1 MSEFTKI
8 QWADTTVNPIM
19 GCGGCELYPNPSE
32 VLAAIAAAMNS
43 ADSTIKVSSETVKA
57 TFKKLVSE
65 VFLKSENAHPGH
77 KNTVNVTNIWHLRAR
92 FHALILNKYGKN
104 IAKAADDAI
113 RKEVTCYAAVQHLN
127 KSANILD
134 REGNRPGKDKPRG
147 LNVGFAPIFESVTR
161 FEGRSA
167 KTAGFGDLLGMSNPK
182 TPWKDRLPRLIFVS
196 DMGDALSAQS
206 DFQYLKDDLMPAIQ
220 SDDGKRH
227 LWLWLT
233 KRPSRMVEFAS
244 EIGGF
249 PDNVCA
255 MTTLTGPD
263 AESLKRLSDLKKV
276 QASIRGLSIEPLWN
290 RIPPGKLNLK
300 GIDWVILGGES
311 GSGDLTRPFAV
322 EWAEELREH
331 CREKGV
337 AFFLKQLGRNPTRDG
352 KIFRRKDKHGGDWIE
367 WDPSLRIREFPQ
379 AFHEYRKRVMIPSNE
394 LRPTKPGKET
404 MDETAPA
411 LTAKDRADFKRLD
424 KIVRQG
430 VSAFVEAGQALRK
443 IHDGWLWRAG
453 EYTTWEDYC
462 REVAGM
468 SKSYVHRLIQ
478 ASEIAIELSESLPIG
493 NDSTQLKPVSE
504 SQVRPL
510 ARLPEVD
517 QRARAWS
524 VSVGKAQGGN
534 PTAVEVTEAVFE
546 VLNPEGIAEKPEARS
561 AQRVNVAR
569 RLGEAI
575 RGRVS
580 WDQLEQLLEELERLL

>member
-113 RKEVTCYAAVQHLN
+113 RKEVTCYAAVQHFN
-127 KSANILD
+127 KSASILD

-167 KTAGFGDLLGMSNPK
+167 KTAGFDDLLGMSNPK

-196 DMGDALSAQS
+196 DMGDALSAKS
-206 DFQYLKDDLMPAIQ
+206 DFQHLKNDLMPAIL

-233 KRPSRMVEFAS
+233 KRPSRMVAFAS

-263 AESLKRLSDLKKV
+263 AESLKRLSDLKNV

-352 KIFRRKDKHGGDWIE
+352 KNFRLNDKHGGDWNE
-367 WDPSLRIREFPQ
+367 WDASLMTREFPR
-379 AFHEYRKRVMIPSNE
+379 AFHEYRKRVMIPTNE

-404 MDETAPA
+404 MDETEFP

-430 VSAFVEAGQALRK
+430 VSAFVEAGQALSK
-443 IHDGWLWRAG
+443 IHDGCLWRAG
-453 EYTTWEDYC
+453 EYTTWEGYC

-493 NDSTQLKPVSE
+493 NELTQLKPVSE